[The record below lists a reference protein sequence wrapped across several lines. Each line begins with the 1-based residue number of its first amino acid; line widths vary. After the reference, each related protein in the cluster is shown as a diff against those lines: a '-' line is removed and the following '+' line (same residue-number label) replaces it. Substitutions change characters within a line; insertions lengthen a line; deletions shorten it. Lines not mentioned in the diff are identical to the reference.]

1 MNVNVRNLSG
11 LAGGECVTGPATAIT
26 GEINAIQF
34 LTNGTISAYEGNVV
48 GLVGK
53 TFQAGTVI
61 YGLYKSVTIASG
73 TAILYS
79 NG

>member
-11 LAGGECVTGPATAIT
+11 LAGGECVSGVATVN
-26 GEINAIQF
+26 GDINAIQF

-53 TFQAGTVI
+53 TFLAGTII
-61 YGLYKSVTIASG
+61 YGQYKSVTIATG
-73 TAILYS
+73 NAILYS

>member
-11 LAGGECVTGPATAIT
+11 LAGGKCVTGSATVT
-26 GEINAIQF
+26 GDINAIQF
-34 LTNGTISAYEGNVV
+34 LTNGTISAYDGNVV
-48 GLVGK
+48 GLVGH
-53 TFQAGTVI
+53 TFQAGTII
-61 YGLYKSVTIASG
+61 YGQYKSVTIGTG